1 MLSGFAIILENE
13 ILYCSNDNKYT
24 HFEIITFVQT
34 LIESMNR
41 NQTWRLKNIIF
52 KRESSGDE
60 SMLVKHTYTQNNQN
74 VFFCII
80 GDFYAGSR
88 ISSEL
93 LEEFSS
99 SIENYFTDKEITQL
113 KTPFERAAFIEHI
126 DYIILFL
133 IDKYG
138 NLVNG
143 NDDHEKHIG
152 VSEDSKIIYAGI
164 SNQGLPIISK
174 LYDHD
179 LLNRI
184 GKESNRENMELFCSD
199 ISAKLATIAMNTII
213 RANTNIEEIQIQ
225 DINDSNLDKIIL
237 YANIHDFSLDFV
249 ASGNFTRIK
258 EIFSKFHYQ
267 VSSEDLFHDDFNGDL
282 KPYKYLQKFL
292 DDLYTNF
299 DNEK

>member
-1 MLSGFAIILENE
+1 MLSGFAIILDNE

-34 LIESMNR
+34 LIDSMNR
-41 NQTWRLKNIIF
+41 NQTWRLNNIIF
-52 KRESSGDE
+52 KREVPGDE
-60 SMLVKHTYTQNNQN
+60 SMLIKHVYTQNNQN
-74 VFFCII
+74 IFFCII
-80 GDFYAGSR
+80 GDFNAGSR

-93 LEEFSS
+93 LEEFTT
-99 SIENYFTDKEITQL
+99 SIENYFVNKEITQL

-126 DYIILFL
+126 DYIILYL
-133 IDKYG
+133 IDKYD
-138 NLVNG
+138 NLING
-143 NDDHEKHIG
+143 NNNYEKHIG
-152 VSEDSKIIYAGI
+152 VSDYSKIIYAGI

-179 LLNRI
+179 LLQRI

-213 RANTNIEEIQIQ
+213 RTNSNIEEIQIQ
-225 DINDSNLDKIIL
+225 DINDDGLDKIIL
-237 YANIHDFSLDFV
+237 YANIHDFSVDFV
-249 ASGNFTRIK
+249 ASGNFSRIK
-258 EIFSKFHYQ
+258 EIFTKFHHQ
-267 VSSEDLFHDDFNGDL
+267 VSSEGIFHEGFNGDL

-292 DDLYTNF
+292 DDLNNDF